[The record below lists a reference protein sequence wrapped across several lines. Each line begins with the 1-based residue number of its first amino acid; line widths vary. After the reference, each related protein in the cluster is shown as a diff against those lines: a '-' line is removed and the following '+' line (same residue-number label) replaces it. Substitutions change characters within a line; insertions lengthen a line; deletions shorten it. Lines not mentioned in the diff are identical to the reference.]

1 MNQPPVFRIRAS
13 FSKLSMLKYTGSLDM
28 QRIWERSFRRA
39 RLPLAYSQG
48 FHPQPRINQ
57 ALPLPLGMTSHN
69 DLAEFWLE
77 QEMDLSIVLKTLR
90 MAVPPGL
97 EIIMLQTVDVHAPS
111 LPTLVTSAQYTA
123 LLFGT
128 HLQQQLNHSI
138 TVLLAQSE
146 IFREK
151 RGKLYDLRPF
161 IEYLELESQDVHSS
175 QLFMQLSAREG
186 ATGRPEEVLAALGFD
201 PLLAR
206 IERTRLILTS
216 SGE

>member
-1 MNQPPVFRIRAS
+1 MNQPPVFRIRVF

-57 ALPLPLGMTSHN
+57 ALPLPLGMTSQN

-77 QEMDLSIVLKTLR
+77 QEMDLSIVLKTLS

-97 EIIMLQTVDVHAPS
+97 EITALQTVDVHAPS
-111 LPTLVTSAQYTA
+111 LPTLVISAQYSA
-123 LLFGT
+123 LLFGA
-128 HLQQQLNHSI
+128 HNQQQLHHSI

-151 RGKLYDLRPF
+151 RGKSYDLRPL
-161 IEYLELESQDVHSS
+161 IERLELESQDGHSS

-206 IERTRLILTS
+206 IERFRLILTS
-216 SGE
+216 LGE